1 MQFMMS
7 VARKYGLVCLLHEKP
22 FAGRERLRQ
31 AQQLVDGHG
40 HGREPARARRQPV
53 GQHQLPVLLRG
64 RDPGGQQA
72 PGAAPGLGGGHR
84 PGPPPGRQRG
94 AAGDHLD
101 LPGRRAREGV
111 RRDRVGRG
119 RPAHPGLV
127 PRASA
132 RRCCRR
138 CRCTAATATAPRR
151 SPSPGNKFE
160 FRALGSSMSLA
171 FPNTVLNTIVA
182 EAIDEL
188 ADDLEGAPGA
198 DIAEKVTAVVKDA
211 YLANKQ
217 VLFGG
222 DNYSDEWHAEAEQR
236 GLKNLRTTPDALPE
250 VLADAHDRGLREV
263 RGALGAR
270 ARVALRGLGRA
281 VRDQGEHRGRD
292 HRGDRAHA
300 AAAGRAAPPRADR
313 LGRGARA
320 WRRRCARWP
329 RSWRSAIRALESA
342 NGYPDG
348 VEGLE
353 LAIYARD
360 NQLVA
365 MVAGARGGRPARE
378 ARGRRPLAAAEVQRD
393 PVRALTGHGAGSR
406 VLHTVSEVA

>member
-1 MQFMMS
+1 MGTD
-7 VARKYGLVCLLHEKP
+7 AGGNLL
-22 FAGRERLRQ
+22 
-31 AQQLVDGHG
+31 
-40 HGREPARARRQPV
+40 EPGDSPV
-53 GQHQLPVLLRG
+53 GEHQLPVLLRG
-64 RDPGGQQA
+64 RDPGGEQA
-72 PGAAPGLGGGHR
+72 PGAAPGVGGGHR
-84 PGPPPGRQRG
+84 PGPPPGRERG

-101 LPGRRAREGV
+101 LPGRRAREGL

-127 PRASA
+127 PRARA

-138 CRCTAATATAPRR
+138 FRSTAATATAPRR
-151 SPSPGNKFE
+151 SRSPGNKFE

-250 VLADAHDRGLREV
+250 VLAEPTRRRVREV
-263 RGALGAR
+263 RGALRAR
-270 ARVALRGLGRA
+270 ARVPLRGVGRA
-281 VRDQGEHRGRD
+281 VRDPGEHRGRD
-292 HRGDRAHA
+292 HGRDRPHA
-300 AAAGRAAPPRADR
+300 AAAGGAPPPRPDR
-313 LGRGARA
+313 RRPSCRA
-320 WRRRCARWP
+320 WRRGAPARRGAGRRRSGSSRP
-329 RSWRSAIRALESA
+329 RTSIRTGSRAWSS
-342 NGYPDG
+342 P
-348 VEGLE
+348 
-353 LAIYARD
+353 IYARD
-360 NQLVA
+360 NQLAA
-365 MVAGARGGRPARE
+365 MAK
-378 ARGRRPLAAAEVQRD
+378 
-393 PVRALTGHGAGSR
+393 VR
-406 VLHTVSEVA
+406 EVADRLEKLVADDLWPLPKYSEILFVR